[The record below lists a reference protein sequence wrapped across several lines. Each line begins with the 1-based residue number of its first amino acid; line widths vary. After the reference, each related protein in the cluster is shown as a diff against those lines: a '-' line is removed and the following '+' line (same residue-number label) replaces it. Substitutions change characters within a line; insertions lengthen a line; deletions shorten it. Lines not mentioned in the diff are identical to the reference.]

1 MRLPFGLTIPLGEPL
16 EPNLGRNS
24 RDITL
29 LL

>member
-16 EPNLGRNS
+16 EPNLGRDS
-24 RDITL
+24 RDTTL